1 MQNHDSYRPQA
12 SVQYIF
18 SIQELQMCKR
28 HQVAYQLLI
37 ELHDYV
43 ILVVLNAQK
52 HYLKTTNPQTTTL
65 PHPPKKPN
73 NKKKNQH
80 QNNQIGGEAYAWD
93 LGDLKGV

>member
-1 MQNHDSYRPQA
+1 MAIAIMQNHDSYRPQA
-12 SVQYIF
+12 SVQCIF

-52 HYLKTTNPQTTTL
+52 HYLKTSNPKTTTL
-65 PHPPKKPN
+65 PHPPKKQQQ
-73 NKKKNQH
+73 KKQH
-80 QNNQIGGEAYAWD
+80 QNNQIGGEDYA
-93 LGDLKGV
+93 